1 MFNRTKLDI
10 ASLPGPGDEMLT
22 LWGVIA
28 ERIEYLKVTIRYK
41 HEVEAYTI
49 SRKVDDWCVENCN
62 GKWFYHHQPWL
73 DYGPYYRFKD
83 EADAMAFKLRWS

>member
-49 SRKVDDWCVENCN
+49 
-62 GKWFYHHQPWL
+62 
-73 DYGPYYRFKD
+73 
-83 EADAMAFKLRWS
+83 